1 MDKREVKLKKEN
13 EVILLK
19 LGGGLLTDKDK
30 PLFIREDI
38 AKSVIQQIV
47 KANEKVI
54 LIHGGGSFGHPLAKK
69 YDLMK
74 GLDPSISNQ
83 IFGLTETHQA
93 MVNFNSYLVNLFL
106 ERNYPALSIQPS
118 SIFKKDNRKITIIN
132 IKLIEDLLAFNI
144 LPILYGDII
153 FENHTSFSIL
163 SGDQIIFKLCEKLN
177 NYRVS
182 KVIFAIEV
190 DGLFVNEKDPKNK
203 KIKLVSEILS
213 SELVNLDLA
222 DLGKK
227 IDVTGGI
234 QGKINSIKKICAFKI
249 PVQIVNGLKENNI
262 YKSLKNEKV
271 ISTYIKIKN

>member
-1 MDKREVKLKKEN
+1 MKKEN

-19 LGGGLLTDKDK
+19 LGGSLLTDKDK

-38 AKSVIQQIV
+38 AMSTIQQIIE
-47 KANEKVI
+47 ANEKVI

-83 IFGLTETHQA
+83 IFGLTKTHQA

-118 SIFKKDNRKITIIN
+118 SIFNKDNRKITIIN
-132 IKLIEDLLAFNI
+132 IQLIEDLLAFNI

-163 SGDQIIFKLCEKLN
+163 SGDQIIFKLCEKLSK
-177 NYRVS
+177 YRVS
-182 KVIFAIEV
+182 KVIFAIEA
-190 DGLFVNEKDPKNK
+190 DGLFVNEKDPANK
-203 KIKLVSEILS
+203 KIKLVPEILS
-213 SELVNLDLA
+213 SELDNLDLA

-234 QGKINSIKKICAFKI
+234 QGKINSIKKICTFNI